1 MQLVSLTI
9 TDFKNI
15 PEAHIELS
23 PRFNGFLGLNGMGKS
38 NLLDAI
44 YALSFTKSFTGA
56 HDRMLVRRG
65 SELFMVKGTYLRQ
78 GQPEE
83 VTLGYSAGRR
93 KSLKRKGK
101 EYKRMSEHIGSFPIV
116 MMSPRDIDLI
126 RGTGTDRRRWM
137 DMVISQSDA
146 TYLDAL
152 MRYNAAL
159 EQRNRQLRD
168 GVYDRTLLE
177 INEMMMAAAAE
188 TIHSARAVF
197 VAELGEIFSRYHR
210 LMAGDDEEVTLTYE
224 SELNEPGMTMERLFE
239 LNRAKDGIIKHTSS
253 GIHRD
258 DIIMTLGGMD
268 VRRTASEGQCKTF
281 TIALRLAQYEFL
293 SGATHLRPLL
303 LLDDIFDKLDSVRV
317 ERIIRM
323 VSGDRFGQIFIT
335 DTNRKHL
342 DEIFSATSEDVRLW
356 SVDNGEFAPLEL
368 GQSPSE
374 P

>member
-1 MQLVSLTI
+1 MQLVSLNI

-15 PEAHIELS
+15 PDTRLELS

-56 HDRMLVRRG
+56 HDSMLVRRG
-65 SELFMVKGTYLRQ
+65 SDLFMLKGTYMRQ
-78 GQPEE
+78 GLPEE
-83 VTLGYSAGRR
+83 LTLGYAAGRR

-101 EYKRMSEHIGSFPIV
+101 EYRRMSEHIGAFPLV
-116 MMSPRDIDLI
+116 MMTPRDIDLI
-126 RGTGTDRRRWM
+126 RGTGSDRRRWM

-152 MRYNAAL
+152 MRYNSAL
-159 EQRNRQLRD
+159 EQRNRLLRD
-168 GVYDRTLLE
+168 GIYDPTLLE
-177 INEMMMAAAAE
+177 VNEMMMAGAAE
-188 TIHSARAVF
+188 TIHSSRTDF
-197 VAELGEIFSRYHR
+197 VKQLGSIFSHYHS
-210 LMAGDDEEVTLTYE
+210 LMAGGDEDVALAYD
-224 SELNEPGMTMERLFE
+224 SALNEPGMTMERLLE
-239 LNRAKDGIIKHTSS
+239 QNRQKDIILKHTSA
-253 GIHRD
+253 GLHRD
-258 DIIMTLGGMD
+258 DITMTLGGMD

-293 SGATHLRPLL
+293 SSATHLRPLL

-342 DEIFSATSEDVRLW
+342 DEIFSATDEDVRLW
-356 SVDNGEFAPLEL
+356 NVDNGDFSPIDAPKC
-368 GQSPSE
+368 GQ
-374 P
+374 

>member
-1 MQLVSLTI
+1 MQLISLNI

-15 PEAHIELS
+15 QDTNLSLS

-44 YALSFTKSFTGA
+44 YTLSFTKSFTGA
-56 HDRMLVRRG
+56 QDRMLVRRG
-65 SELFMVKGTYLRQ
+65 SDLFMVKGAYLRQ
-78 GQPEE
+78 GLPEE
-83 VTLGYSAGRR
+83 VTLGYCNGRR

-101 EYKRMSEHIGSFPIV
+101 EYRRISEHIGSFPLV

-126 RGTGTDRRRWM
+126 RGTGSDRRRWM

-152 MRYNAAL
+152 MRYNSAL
-159 EQRNRQLRD
+159 EQRNRMLRD
-168 GVYDRTLLE
+168 GINDRTLME
-177 INEMMMAAAAE
+177 VNEMMMSQAAE
-188 TIHSARAVF
+188 TIHRGRTSF
-197 VAELGEIFSRYHR
+197 VRMLGEIFSRYHR
-210 LMAGDDEEVTLTYE
+210 TMAGDDEEVTLEYD
-224 SELNEPGMTMERLFE
+224 SELNAPGMTMEVLLE
-239 LNRAKDGIIKHTSS
+239 QNRPKDCILRHTSS
-253 GIHRD
+253 GPHRD

-293 SGATHLRPLL
+293 AHATNLRPLL

-323 VSGDRFGQIFIT
+323 VSGDSFGQIFIT

-356 SVDNGEFAPLEL
+356 NVDNGNFTPIE
-368 GQSPSE
+368 S
-374 P
+374 

>member
-1 MQLVSLTI
+1 MQLVSLNI

-15 PEAHIELS
+15 QDTRLSLS

-56 HDRMLVRRG
+56 QDRMLTRRG
-65 SELFMVKGTYLRQ
+65 SELFMIKGSYMRQ

-83 VTLGYSAGRR
+83 VTLGYAAGKR

-101 EYKRMSEHIGSFPIV
+101 EYKRISEHIGLFPLV

-152 MRYNAAL
+152 MRFNAAL
-159 EQRNRQLRD
+159 EQRNRMLRD
-168 GVYDRTLLE
+168 GVYDPTLLE
-177 INEMMMAAAAE
+177 VNEMMMAAAAE
-188 TIHSARAVF
+188 TIHRARSGF
-197 VAELGEIFSRYHR
+197 VAELGEIFSRFHR
-210 LMAGDDEEVTLTYE
+210 LMAGDDEEVTLSYD
-224 SELNEPGMTMERLFE
+224 SELNEPGMTMERLLE
-239 LNRAKDGIIKHTSS
+239 QNRAKDCIIRHTTS
-253 GIHRD
+253 GPHRD

-293 SGATHLRPLL
+293 SLATHLRPLL

-342 DEIFSATSEDVRLW
+342 DEIFSATSEEVRLW
-356 SVDNGEFAPLEL
+356 SVDNGEFTPI
-368 GQSPSE
+368 QP
-374 P
+374 